1 LFEQWY
7 PRLVRAARR
16 RLGSPDDAEDVAQDA
31 FVQLI
36 DARRAESRRAAV
48 PRDSRAWLFT
58 VTDRLA
64 IDRHRATVRRERVA
78 ALPSVH
84 VVPEVPSADDEIERE
99 ECIARVQRVLQALDA
114 RDRQLL
120 LLHHAG
126 LAYRE
131 IAAQL
136 GVAPSSIGSLLTRA
150 HRRFLVHY
158 QQQYGTSP
166 EACANAHL

>member
-16 RLGSPDDAEDVAQDA
+16 RLGSPDDAEDAAQDA
-31 FVQLI
+31 FVRLV
-36 DARRAESRRAAV
+36 DERRAESS
-48 PRDSRAWLFT
+48 PRDSRAWLLT

-64 IDRHRATVRRERVA
+64 INRNRATVRRERLAALLTARVA
-78 ALPSVH
+78 ADGSGGAGDNV
-84 VVPEVPSADDEIERE
+84 ERD
-99 ECIARVQRVLQALDA
+99 ECIALVQRVLNGLNA
-114 RDRQLL
+114 RDRQML

-126 LAYRE
+126 FAYRE

-150 HRRFLVHY
+150 HRRFLVQY
-158 QQQYGTSP
+158 QQQHGDPS
-166 EACANAHL
+166 EASANVHF